1 MTVVRV
7 KFLGA
12 LARLAGQR
20 ETSLAVDADATVADL
35 LETMRRAIARAGIY
49 VPIMPAG
56 RT

>member
-12 LARLAGQR
+12 LAHLAGQR